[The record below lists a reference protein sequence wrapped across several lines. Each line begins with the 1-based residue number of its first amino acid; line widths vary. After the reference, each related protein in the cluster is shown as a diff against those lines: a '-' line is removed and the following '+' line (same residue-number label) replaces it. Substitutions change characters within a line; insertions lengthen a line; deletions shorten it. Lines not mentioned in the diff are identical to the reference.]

1 MTEEKLKE
9 IETLIK
15 EKYNQATVKGI
26 IGEVIIED
34 IREFVQKNERMPE
47 SDELM
52 EEYKKLP
59 NIGNIL
65 GLTDLTLDWL
75 EKFIK
80 IFLKADI
87 EDYQLAEV

>member
-9 IETLIK
+9 IENLIK
-15 EKYNQATVKGI
+15 KKYNQSTIKGI
-26 IGEVIIED
+26 VGEVIIED
-34 IREFVQKNERMPE
+34 IRAFVKANERMPE
-47 SDELM
+47 CDELM

-65 GLTDLTLDWL
+65 GLTDLSLDWL

>member
-1 MTEEKLKE
+1 MTKEKLKE

-15 EKYNQATVKGI
+15 QKFEPSTIKGI
-26 IGEVIIED
+26 IGEVIIDD
-34 IREFVQKNERMPE
+34 IRAFVRKNERMPE

-65 GLTDLTLDWL
+65 GLTDLSLDWL